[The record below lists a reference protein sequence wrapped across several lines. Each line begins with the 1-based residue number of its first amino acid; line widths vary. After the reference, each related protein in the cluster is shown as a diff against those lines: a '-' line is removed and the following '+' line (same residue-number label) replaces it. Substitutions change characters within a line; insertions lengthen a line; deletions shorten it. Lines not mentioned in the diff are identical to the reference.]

1 MSDQQQKQKLQHASK
16 SWSKMGGFGREKYAA
31 TWQTQFIFWKIHV
44 TTLKNL
50 VQTSTWFAKHI
61 RSDWVSEW
69 QGNRMIGPG
78 SDINLD
84 RHRVGQPW
92 VDFLC
97 ELLTGTLTLTKYAP
111 AGLIWFHF
119 SVKYLYARRLD
130 RSALKCWY
138 GMGFFF
144 GEIYFCLCSSTLHAG
159 FTCLKWHRKRVHSRG
174 GTL

>member
-44 TTLKNL
+44 TTLKNP

-61 RSDWVSEW
+61 RS
-69 QGNRMIGPG
+69 GNRMIGPG

-119 SVKYLYARRLD
+119 SVKYLYASDWTAAHWNADMAWVFSLG
-130 RSALKCWY
+130 KYIFVCVV
-138 GMGFFF
+138 
-144 GEIYFCLCSSTLHAG
+144 
-159 FTCLKWHRKRVHSRG
+159 VHYMQGSPV
-174 GTL
+174 